1 MTHDEKISQ
10 MARYMDKH
18 GSRTEYDMRTGKSE
32 HKPATM
38 SFEDFRKS
46 EKKPSPARSKALE
59 KKRMKLSEKIGNRAW
74 PGLMEHNNAA
84 AMSIDKHN
92 RGEKTEKGCGIKGCK
107 YDD

>member
-18 GSRTEYDMRTGKSE
+18 GSRTEYDMRKGKSE

-46 EKKPSPARSKALE
+46 EKKPSPARSNAL
-59 KKRMKLSEKIGNRAW
+59 KKKKLVGEYKDAKDHRLGKIGSDIKSFRRHFEKS
-74 PGLMEHNNAA
+74 GERIENAHK
-84 AMSIDKHN
+84 SK
-92 RGEKTEKGCGIKGCK
+92 EVKF
-107 YDD
+107 Y